1 MPLLPSDNGTDM
13 DIDANPFQG
22 YGMGSSVKVVDN
34 LWTTRRSPVQL
45 IHILAMYLTRSVRW
59 IRLKRAA
66 EADCSLRR
74 IRLLPQLC
82 LVIGLLSVQMQHAT
96 ASNIDHY
103 KLYAH
108 SRIIN
113 YDQYQCLS
121 KIIYKESRWNP
132 AAKNGSH
139 YGLGQMRS
147 QHYRNLDAY
156 RQIDATIKYIINR
169 YGSMCKAWEFHK
181 VKGYY

>member
-1 MPLLPSDNGTDM
+1 MPVLPSHNGTDM

-22 YGMGSSVKVVDN
+22 YGMGSSMKGVDN
-34 LWTTRRSPVQL
+34 LWTTRRTPVQL

-82 LVIGLLSVQMQHAT
+82 LCIGLLSVQMQHAT

-121 KIIYKESRWNP
+121 KIIYKESRWNVN
-132 AAKNGSH
+132 AKNGSH

-147 QHYRNLDAY
+147 QHYRNLDGY

>member
-1 MPLLPSDNGTDM
+1 MDVQMWRSRYLKSRSDVIQRIVTL
-13 DIDANPFQG
+13 
-22 YGMGSSVKVVDN
+22 VDN

-45 IHILAMYLTRSVRW
+45 IHILATYLTRSVRW

-82 LVIGLLSVQMQHAT
+82 LWIGLISVQMQTAT
-96 ASNIDHY
+96 ASTATDQY
-103 KLYAH
+103 RLYAH
-108 SRIIN
+108 SRIIQ
-113 YDQYQCLS
+113 YDQFICLS
-121 KIIYKESRWNP
+121 KIIHKESRWNP
-132 AAKNGSH
+132 AARNGSH

-156 RQIDATIKYIINR
+156 RQIDATIKYINHR
-169 YGSMCKAWEFHK
+169 YGSMCNAWRFHQK
-181 VKGYY
+181 NGHY

>member
-1 MPLLPSDNGTDM
+1 M

-22 YGMGSSVKVVDN
+22 SGRGSSVKVVDN

>member
-1 MPLLPSDNGTDM
+1 MTL
-13 DIDANPFQG
+13 
-22 YGMGSSVKVVDN
+22 VDN
-34 LWTTRRSPVQL
+34 LWITRRSPVQL
-45 IHILAMYLTRSVRW
+45 IHIFAMYLTSSVRW

-82 LVIGLLSVQMQHAT
+82 LCIGLLSVQMQHAT

-113 YDQYQCLS
+113 YEQYQCLS

-147 QHYRNLDAY
+147 EHYRNLDAY

>member
-1 MPLLPSDNGTDM
+1 
-13 DIDANPFQG
+13 
-22 YGMGSSVKVVDN
+22 MGSSVKVVDN
-34 LWTTRRSPVQL
+34 LWITRRSPVQL
-45 IHILAMYLTRSVRW
+45 IHILAMYLTSGVRW

-66 EADCSLRR
+66 EAGCSLRR

-82 LVIGLLSVQMQHAT
+82 LFIGLLSVQMQHAT

-147 QHYRNLDAY
+147 KHYRNLDAY
-156 RQIDATIKYIINR
+156 RQIDAMIKYINHR

>member
-1 MPLLPSDNGTDM
+1 M

-22 YGMGSSVKVVDN
+22 HGMGSSMKAVDN

-45 IHILAMYLTRSVRW
+45 VHNLAMYLTRSVRW

-82 LVIGLLSVQMQHAT
+82 LCIGLLSVQMQHAT
-96 ASNIDHY
+96 ASNADHY

-113 YDQYQCLS
+113 DVQYQCLS
-121 KIIYKESRWNP
+121 KIIYKESRWDVS
-132 AAKNGSH
+132 ARNGSH

-147 QHYRNLDAY
+147 QHYRNLDGY
-156 RQIDATIKYIINR
+156 RQIDATIKYIKNR

>member
-1 MPLLPSDNGTDM
+1 MKP
-13 DIDANPFQG
+13 
-22 YGMGSSVKVVDN
+22 VDN
-34 LWTTRRSPVQL
+34 LWTTRRSHVQL

-82 LVIGLLSVQMQHAT
+82 LLIGLLSVQMQHAT
-96 ASNIDHY
+96 ASNVDHY

-113 YDQYQCLS
+113 DVQYQCLS
-121 KIIYKESRWNP
+121 KIIYKESRWNVN
-132 AAKNGSH
+132 AKNGSH
-139 YGLGQMRS
+139 FGLGQMRS
-147 QHYRNLDAY
+147 QHYRNLDGY
-156 RQIDATIKYIINR
+156 RQIDATIKYIKHR

>member
-1 MPLLPSDNGTDM
+1 M
-13 DIDANPFQG
+13 
-22 YGMGSSVKVVDN
+22 DN
-34 LWTTRRSPVQL
+34 LWTTRRNPVQL
-45 IHILAMYLTRSVRW
+45 IHILAMYLTLSVRW

-82 LVIGLLSVQMQHAT
+82 LFIGLLSIQMQPAT
-96 ASNIDHY
+96 ASTIDHW

-113 YDQYQCLS
+113 YEQYQCLS
-121 KIIYKESRWNP
+121 KIIYKESRWNVN
-132 AAKNGSH
+132 AKNGSH

-147 QHYRNLDAY
+147 QHYRNLDGY
-156 RQIDATIKYIINR
+156 RQIDATILYIKGR
-169 YGSMCKAWEFHK
+169 YGSMCKAWKFHK
-181 VKGYY
+181 ANGYY

>member
-1 MPLLPSDNGTDM
+1 MPFHSP
-13 DIDANPFQG
+13 
-22 YGMGSSVKVVDN
+22 VDN
-34 LWTTRRSPVQL
+34 LWTTRQSPVQV

-96 ASNIDHY
+96 ASNVDQY
-103 KLYAH
+103 KLYTH
-108 SRIIN
+108 SRVIN
-113 YDQYQCLS
+113 YEQFICLS

-132 AAKNGSH
+132 LAVNGSH

-156 RQIDATIKYIINR
+156 RQIDATIKYIKHR

-181 VKGYY
+181 LKGYY